1 MNKNNFPFNL
11 RSYRKDLGLSLEQL
25 SKKTGISF
33 STLGYYER
41 GLKSPTLYSLLIL
54 ADFFNFTLN
63 DLCAEEFAPF
73 SEEDKE
79 KIFGKIKENKN

>member
-1 MNKNNFPFNL
+1 MNKNNFPINL

-25 SKKTGISF
+25 AKKTGISF

-41 GLKSPTLYSLLIL
+41 GLKSPTLYSLLNL
-54 ADFFNFTLN
+54 VNFFEFTLN
-63 DLCAEEFAPF
+63 DLCTEEFAPF

-79 KIFGKIKENKN
+79 KILQKVKEK